1 MILRQ
6 GNKMLATGRVAG
18 EVEYKQ
24 TNSGKAFCKFG
35 IKADYNPAEKKGVF
49 VNCVA
54 WSPECDLC
62 GGMAKGENV
71 LVTGRTDTREY
82 NGKNYETLSIDHIS
96 RSAPPSDMPRPAGTG
111 FVDITPPE
119 DDGDLPF

>member
-6 GNKMLATGRVAG
+6 GNNMLASGRVAG

-35 IKADYNPAEKKGVF
+35 IKADYNPVEKKGVF
-49 VNCVA
+49 VNCIA
-54 WSPECDLC
+54 WSPECALC
-62 GGMAKGENV
+62 GGLANGEIV
-71 LVTGRTDTREY
+71 LVTGRIGTREY
-82 NGKNYETLSIDHIS
+82 NGKTRETLSINYIS
-96 RSAPPSDMPRPAGTG
+96 RSAPSSDMPHPAGSG